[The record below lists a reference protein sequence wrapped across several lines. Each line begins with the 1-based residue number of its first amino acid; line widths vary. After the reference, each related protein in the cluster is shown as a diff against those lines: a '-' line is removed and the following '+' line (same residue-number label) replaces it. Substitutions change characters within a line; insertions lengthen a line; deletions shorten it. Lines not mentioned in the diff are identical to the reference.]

1 MPIVTEKNSLTK
13 EELNTLRSLQQDF
26 QNIQFEL
33 GEIEVVK
40 IQIEERY
47 ESVKKTLKETQVKE
61 QSFTNS
67 LKEIYGD
74 ISLNVENGEFSKI
87 SQNS

>member
-13 EELNTLRSLQQDF
+13 EELNTLRTLQQDF